1 MAYNYNELKLDAV
14 AMDACLHAARSKEG
28 DRKEEEENDVGV
40 SSSCANRMLIHVLQT
55 SWCMASVDVYRRA
68 HACVLVALAHGA
80 RPELPYEACELSAL
94 ARALVQGNKAYTP
107 QAQHHWAQLYAT
119 LLSASPP
126 SADAIARGQ
135 FALAAAYAADEDGVA
150 PPPEITAR
158 KQPLEVLQAVFWH
171 VAFGWSE
178 RMPAAQLILAR
189 LQTMLPHI
197 AVAPPP
203 SATTMRLLRQVL
215 RWNTYYAN
223 ERTLDAHVEI
233 VRTLLRLVEGIDPLH
248 LGEPSELLH
257 PRIRQ
262 LLQEAFEAAVDER
275 GRGRTLALL
284 MATQPRL
291 GADSRL
297 RLLDP
302 GILTGYLAPACR
314 CLL

>member
-1 MAYNYNELKLDAV
+1 MHHPN
-14 AMDACLHAARSKEG
+14 
-28 DRKEEEENDVGV
+28 
-40 SSSCANRMLIHVLQT
+40 
-55 SWCMASVDVYRRA
+55 VDVYRRA

-80 RPELPYEACELSAL
+80 RPELPHDACELSAL
-94 ARALVQGNKAYTP
+94 ARVLVQGNEAYMP
-107 QAQHHWAQLYAT
+107 EAQHHWAQLYAT

-135 FALAAAYAADEDGVA
+135 FALATAYAADEDGVT

-158 KQPLEVLQAVFWH
+158 KQPLEVLHAVFWR

-178 RMPAAQLILAR
+178 RMSAPHLTLAR
-189 LQTMLPHI
+189 LQNMLPHI
-197 AVAPPP
+197 IAPDPP
-203 SATTMRLLRQVL
+203 SSSAMMRLLWHVL
-215 RWNTYYAN
+215 RCNTHYAN
-223 ERTLDAHVEI
+223 ERTMDTHVEI
-233 VRTLLRLVEGIDPLH
+233 VHTLLLLEGIDPLR
-248 LGEPSELLH
+248 LGEPSDGLP

-314 CLL
+314 CLLL